1 MSSLERYFQPNLAFT
16 LILVMAAF
24 QYAILA
30 LYIFGGTSGFVV
42 GGDFV
47 AFWSAARETLNGDL
61 AALYA
66 SDGLEAAIQMHRPE
80 ASVDG
85 LTWQYPPHA
94 SLIFAP
100 IGLLPFEAAYALW
113 CGLGLAAFA
122 AVLHSDGVRG
132 RALAALMATLP
143 VLIVLNTGQNA
154 LFTASLML
162 LAVFNSRSR
171 PILAG
176 LAAAVLTL
184 KPQLGILLPVIFLAG
199 GHWRA
204 FAVAAVGSLGLWLGS
219 ALALGVE
226 TWRAF
231 FEFLGIVSGSVTDGA
246 MPLYKMVNVYAAA
259 RLAWVPDALAT
270 VLAGVSYLAALVAV
284 VWTCRKTDDPKWQYS
299 VVASAT
305 LLTAPYSMYY
315 ELVLLVPALWFVAAR
330 AHRFG
335 WLNWERESLAALVLL
350 TLFLPGPATQVGAS
364 LCFLASILAGG
375 VVFRRIRA
383 EVASPQRDHSAAG
396 SSAALATD

>member
-1 MSSLERYFQPNLAFT
+1 MSSLERYFQPNRAFT
-16 LILVMAAF
+16 LILVLAAF
-24 QYAILA
+24 QYTILA
-30 LYIFGGTSGFVV
+30 LFILGASPDFVV

-66 SDGLEAAIQMHRPE
+66 SDGLAAAMQLHRPE

-122 AVLHSDGVRG
+122 AVLYSVGVRG

-176 LAAAVLTL
+176 LAAALLTL

-204 FAVAAVGSLGLWLGS
+204 FTVAAVGSLGLWLGS

-259 RLAWVPDALAT
+259 RLAWVPDALALL
-270 VLAGVSYLAALVAV
+270 LAGTSYVAAMIAV
-284 VWTCRKTDDPKWQYS
+284 VWTCRKTEDPIWRYS
-299 VVASAT
+299 VLASAT

-315 ELVLLVPALWFVAAR
+315 ELVLLVPALWFVAAQ
-330 AHRFG
+330 AHRSG

-350 TLFLPGPATQVGAS
+350 TLFLPGPATQIGAS
-364 LCFLASILAGG
+364 FCFLASALAAGT
-375 VVFRRIRA
+375 VFRRMRA
-383 EVASPQRDHSAAG
+383 LVAPPRHGRSLAG
-396 SSAALATD
+396 SIAALATD

>member
-1 MSSLERYFQPNLAFT
+1 MSSLERYFEPKPAFAILLVLAALQYAM
-16 LILVMAAF
+16 LILF
-24 QYAILA
+24 
-30 LYIFGGTSGFVV
+30 IFGGAPDYVV

-66 SDGLEAAIQMHRPE
+66 PTGLEAAIQAHRPE
-80 ASVDG
+80 ANVDG

-94 SLIFAP
+94 SLLFAP

-122 AVLHSDGVRG
+122 QVLRTIGVQG
-132 RALAALMATLP
+132 RALIALMATLP

-154 LFTASLML
+154 LFMASLML
-162 LAVFNSRSR
+162 LAVFNMKSR

-176 LAAAVLTL
+176 LAAALLTV
-184 KPQLGILLPVIFLAG
+184 KPQLGILLPVVFLAG

-204 FAVAAVGSLGLWLGS
+204 FAVAAISS
-219 ALALGVE
+219 LALWIAAALTLGTD

-231 FEFLGIVSGSVTDGA
+231 FDFLGVVSGSVTEGT

-259 RLAWVPDALAT
+259 RLAWLPDGLAAGLAAL
-270 VLAGVSYLAALVAV
+270 SYLAALIAV
-284 VWTCRKTDDPKWQYS
+284 IWICRKTEDPKWRYG
-299 VVASAT
+299 VLASAT

-315 ELVLLVPALWFVAAR
+315 EFVLLVPALWFVALR
-330 AHRFG
+330 ACQAG
-335 WLNWERESLAALVLL
+335 WLKWERESLAVLIGF
-350 TLFLPGPATQVGAS
+350 TLFLPGPETQVGAS
-364 LCFLASILAGG
+364 LCFMVSLLAAMML
-375 VVFRRIRA
+375 FRRIRC
-383 EVASPQRDHSAAG
+383 EFASSGNDQAG
-396 SSAALATD
+396 TALPAALAAE